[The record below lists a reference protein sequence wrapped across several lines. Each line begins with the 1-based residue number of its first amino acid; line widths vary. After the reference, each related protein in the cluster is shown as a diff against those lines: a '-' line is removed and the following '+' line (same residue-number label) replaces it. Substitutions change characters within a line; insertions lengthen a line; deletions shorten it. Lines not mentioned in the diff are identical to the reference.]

1 MADWIGRN
9 IGIYYGNQMV
19 KHIEKT
25 TVTATVELK
34 TVYDGNIKEE
44 EIDFNDLI
52 KGDQIKILNLKLV
65 KE

>member
-1 MADWIGRN
+1 MQRMQYGKFWQRMAEKRL
-9 IGIYYGNQMV
+9 
-19 KHIEKT
+19 KT

-34 TVYDGNIKEE
+34 TVYDGNISEA

>member
-1 MADWIGRN
+1 MQRMAEKRL
-9 IGIYYGNQMV
+9 
-19 KHIEKT
+19 KT

-52 KGDQIKILNLKLV
+52 KGDQIKILDLKLV
-65 KE
+65 RE

>member
-9 IGIYYGNQMV
+9 ICIYYGNQIV

-34 TVYDGNIKEE
+34 TVYDGNIKED

>member
-34 TVYDGNIKEE
+34 TVYDGVGI
-44 EIDFNDLI
+44 IRHYR
-52 KGDQIKILNLKLV
+52 G
-65 KE
+65 

>member
-9 IGIYYGNQMV
+9 IGIYYGKQMV

>member
-1 MADWIGRN
+1 MQRMAEKRL
-9 IGIYYGNQMV
+9 
-19 KHIEKT
+19 KT

-52 KGDQIKILNLKLV
+52 KGDQIKILDLKLV

>member
-1 MADWIGRN
+1 MQRMQYGQFWQRMAEKRL
-9 IGIYYGNQMV
+9 
-19 KHIEKT
+19 KT

-52 KGDQIKILNLKLV
+52 KGDQIKILDLKLV